1 MKRRAGLL
9 PWRVL
14 AWGLVPIVIALAVKL
29 SGLDL
34 AISDHYYSVDLRG
47 FPARANDVLE
57 IVGHKS
63 AKSILLAAWFVLL
76 GGAVAAHFDPATGP
90 WRRVLWA
97 SVIGMAL
104 GPTIVSILKSITSFP
119 CPWDLHRYAGFVEE
133 AARIFVAP
141 RQAGQ
146 CFPAGH
152 SAGGFSLFAVSFGL
166 RVIGRPAAARRAL
179 AVALT
184 VGIAFSYVRVI
195 QGAHFVS
202 HTLWSAGIDWICAGL
217 PFCLMSDRRSLTLSA
232 LDQDQQARND
242 EGGADDRAQRQR
254 LAQKGPGQQHRD
266 DDAALVDEGHAC
278 DVTALQGLVVEDPGS
293 GGREGRQRQP
303 ADV

>member
-1 MKRRAGLL
+1 MSDRAGLL

-14 AWGLVPIVIALAVKL
+14 AWGLLPIVIALAVKH

-34 AISDHYYSVDLRG
+34 AISDHYYSVELRS

-76 GGAVAAHFDPATGP
+76 GGAVAAHFDPATRP
-90 WRRVLWA
+90 WRPVLWA
-97 SVIGMAL
+97 TVIGMAL
-104 GPTIVSILKSITSFP
+104 GPAIVSILKSITSFH
-119 CPWDLHRYAGFVEE
+119 CPWDLHRYAGFAEE
-133 AARIFVAP
+133 ASRIFVAP

-166 RVIGRPAAARRAL
+166 RVIGRPAAARWALVMAL
-179 AVALT
+179 A

-217 PFCLMSDRRSLTLSA
+217 PFCLMPGRRSLS
-232 LDQDQQARND
+232 
-242 EGGADDRAQRQR
+242 
-254 LAQKGPGQQHRD
+254 
-266 DDAALVDEGHAC
+266 
-278 DVTALQGLVVEDPGS
+278 VVEPKS
-293 GGREGRQRQP
+293 
-303 ADV
+303 